1 MNTPNVVAGKAY
13 TPKDAARQFNRI
25 VLGGLERQGII
36 NKGTPEEVTAEVQ
49 RLMENRP
56 RHYILGAECTIDN
69 KTSIDNIRAAVSVAH
84 GK

>member
-1 MNTPNVVAGKAY
+1 MNTPNVVAGKTY
-13 TPKDAARQFNRI
+13 TPRDAARQFNRI
-25 VLGGLERQGII
+25 VLGGLERKGII

-69 KTSIDNIRAAVSVAH
+69 RTSIDNIRAAVSVAH